1 MEIWVLCLVVRGPCK
16 IYCLGTWVHV
26 HVTYRLVVDKT
37 WTRGRPDWWESQSQL
52 PWLLYNPCTWLIELS
67 GHSLWCG
74 TVSIGLSRIPWPQ
87 MHAGITSPSHPPS
100 PLTMSMSDY
109 CTMGQPK
116 DKCITLLSSPPS
128 PPFPHFNDQVHVR
141 LFQHG
146 NNWRCASVAKASN
159 PVGVSKGRRSDYR
172 GRCQWLCK
180 WGHILPTWSLWSD
193 TG

>member
-1 MEIWVLCLVVRGPCK
+1 M
-16 IYCLGTWVHV
+16 HV
-26 HVTYRLVVDKT
+26 HVTYRLVEDKT
-37 WTRGRPDWWESQSQL
+37 WTRGTPDWWESQSQL

-67 GHSLWCG
+67 GPFSMMWNCINRSLQDSLTPSACRDYLPFPPPF
-74 TVSIGLSRIPWPQ
+74 SIDHVHVR
-87 MHAGITSPSHPPS
+87 
-100 PLTMSMSDY
+100 
-109 CTMGQPK
+109 
-116 DKCITLLSSPPS
+116 LLSHETTQGQVHYPPLLSPPPS
-128 PPFPHFNDQVHVR
+128 PPFPHFYDQVHVR

-146 NNWRCASVAKASN
+146 NRNNWRCASVAKAPS